1 MGYVGTDM
9 TALNDPQQVRELLLA
24 ANIPSDSV
32 EEIIDTEV
40 MKAAGVETE
49 TVEQYIKREVRRVV
63 ERL

>member
-1 MGYVGTDM
+1 M

-40 MKAAGVETE
+40 MKAAGIETE
-49 TVEQYIKREVRRVV
+49 TFEQYIKHEV